1 MTSRPLALRS
11 LAPRSLALVLGAA
24 ALVAPG
30 RDAAAQDSAAVAAPP
45 VPAVA
50 PDHPDTVSLDRIA
63 AVVGT
68 HPVLLRDVFTEI
80 NYRRAQGM
88 PMPTDSAGVEA
99 LMHQVTEELVN
110 AELLVA
116 EAKRLGVE
124 VSEGDLKKEI
134 DQIVARYRQ
143 QVGGDAQLIEE
154 LRKAGMGTMEQ
165 WRKSLTEQRRKNM
178 LQEELVA
185 QLKRDGK
192 LPPVPVSDADLERE
206 FAALPNKPR
215 RPTEIGF
222 RQIIIAPKPSEAAR
236 AAARAKAD
244 SLRAEIVAG
253 ADFEA
258 VAKRASMDG
267 SAQLGG
273 DLGWIRR
280 GKTVPEFERWLFG
293 PYALPPGRLSP
304 VVETPYGY
312 HIIRVDRV
320 QPAEVKARHILIM
333 PHVDSAD
340 LARARVSAD
349 SVAAAWRAG
358 ASYDEL
364 LARYHDKAEQ
374 SLVPAYP
381 LDQLPE
387 SYQHAFGAAAVD
399 SVLPPFDI
407 DDPRTDFPKIVIAQ
421 IRARN
426 EGGEYTLDE
435 FRSRFRQQLG
445 ETRAFERY
453 LTDLRHKIFVD
464 VRI

>member
-1 MTSRPLALRS
+1 MT
-11 LAPRSLALVLGAA
+11 PRSLALLLATA
-24 ALVAPG
+24 TLVPLA
-30 RDAAAQDSAAVAAPP
+30 RDAAAQDSAVVAPP
-45 VPAVA
+45 PVA
-50 PDHPDTVSLDRIA
+50 PVASTRPDTVELDRIA

-68 HPVLLRDVFTEI
+68 HAILLSDVFTEI

-88 PMPTDSAGVEA
+88 PMPTDSSGIRA
-99 LMHQVTEELVN
+99 LLHQVTEELVS

-116 EAKRLGVE
+116 EATRLEVE
-124 VSEGDLKKEI
+124 VREDDLKKEI

-143 QVGGDAQLIEE
+143 QVGGDAQLVEE
-154 LRKAGMGTMEQ
+154 LRKAGMGTVEQ
-165 WRKSLTEQRRKNM
+165 WRRSLTEQRRKNM

-192 LPPVPVSDADLERE
+192 LPPVPVSDAELERE
-206 FAALPNKPR
+206 FAALRNRPR
-215 RPTEIGF
+215 RPTEVGF
-222 RQIIIAPKPSEAAR
+222 RQIIIAPRATADSK
-236 AAARAKAD
+236 AAAKAKAD

-258 VAKRASMDG
+258 VAKRESMDG
-267 SAQLGG
+267 SAQIGG

-293 PYALPPGRLSP
+293 PYALQPGRLSP

-333 PHVDSAD
+333 PRVDSAD
-340 LARARVSAD
+340 LARARASAD

-358 ASYDEL
+358 ASYDQL
-364 LARYHDKAEQ
+364 LARYHDQAEQ

-381 LDQLPE
+381 LEELPE
-387 SYQHAFGAAAVD
+387 SYQLAMGGVAVD
-399 SVLPPFDI
+399 SVLAPFDI
-407 DDPRTDFPKIVIAQ
+407 DDPRSDFPKIVVAQ
-421 IRARN
+421 IRSRN

-435 FRSRFRQQLG
+435 FRTRFRQQLG

-453 LTDLRHKIFVD
+453 LADLRQKIFVD
-464 VRI
+464 IRV

>member
-1 MTSRPLALRS
+1 MTS
-11 LAPRSLALVLGAA
+11 RSLALLLAA
-24 ALVAPG
+24 AAIVPSA
-30 RDAAAQDSAAVAAPP
+30 REAVAQDSAAVVSPAAP
-45 VPAVA
+45 AA
-50 PDHPDTVSLDRIA
+50 PIRPDTVDLDRIA

-68 HPVLLRDVFTEI
+68 HAILLSDIFTEI

-88 PMPTDSAGVEA
+88 PMPTDSAGVDA
-99 LMHQVTEELVN
+99 LIRQVTEELVS

-116 EAKRLGVE
+116 EARRLE
-124 VSEGDLKKEI
+124 VTVNEDDLRREI
-134 DQIVARYRQ
+134 DQVVARYRQ
-143 QVGGDAQLIEE
+143 QVGGDAQLAEE
-154 LRKAGMGTMEQ
+154 LRKAGMGTVEQ

-178 LQEELVA
+178 MQEELVA

-192 LPPVPVSDADLERE
+192 LPPVPVSDAELERE
-206 FAALPNKPR
+206 FAAMASRPR
-215 RPTEIGF
+215 RPTEVGF
-222 RQIIIAPKPSEAAR
+222 RQIIIAPIPSEEAKVAAK
-236 AAARAKAD
+236 AKAD
-244 SLRAEIVAG
+244 SIRVEIADG

-258 VAKRASMDG
+258 VAKRESMDG

-333 PHVDSAD
+333 PRVDSTD
-340 LARARVSAD
+340 LARARASAD
-349 SVAAAWRAG
+349 SVATAWRAG
-358 ASYDEL
+358 APYDQL
-364 LARYHDKAEQ
+364 LSAYHDKAEQ

-381 LDQLPE
+381 LEELPE
-387 SYQHAFGAAAVD
+387 SYQAAFAGVAPD
-399 SVLPPFDI
+399 SVLAPFDI
-407 DDPRTDFPKIVIAQ
+407 DDPRSDFPKIVVAQ
-421 IRARN
+421 VRSRN

-453 LTDLRHKIFVD
+453 LTDLRRKIFVD
-464 VRI
+464 IRV